1 MGRGKEAREEGREGV
16 FFRMSKSGLERK
28 GGGLPSYSTPPPPP
42 TTTSVQYRESRGELE
57 EEEKQAP
64 GCDC

>member
-1 MGRGKEAREEGREGV
+1 MDWKEKEEDY
-16 FFRMSKSGLERK
+16 
-28 GGGLPSYSTPPPPP
+28 YSTPPPPP